1 MISVTVQDHTL
12 AVDMEGADKLW
23 ALRSHIDIPLANIT
37 GIRRDPE
44 MARRWWAGVRGPG
57 TRLPGVLKAG
67 TFHQNGRRVFF
78 DVRDPDNTVI
88 VDLQDEHFDQLVLEV
103 DDPDAVVTTV
113 ERSLSE
119 EGQLGLAE

>member
-1 MISVTVQDHTL
+1 MINITVQDHAL
-12 AVDMEGADKLW
+12 AVDMQGADKLW

-44 MARRWWAGVRGPG
+44 MARRWWAGVRAPG
-57 TRLPGVLKAG
+57 THLPGVLKAG

-88 VDLQDEHFDQLVLEV
+88 VDLRDEHFDQLVLEV
-103 DDPDAVVTTV
+103 DDPDAVVNAV
-113 ERSLSE
+113 ESSLRE
-119 EGQLGLAE
+119 EGRLRPPE